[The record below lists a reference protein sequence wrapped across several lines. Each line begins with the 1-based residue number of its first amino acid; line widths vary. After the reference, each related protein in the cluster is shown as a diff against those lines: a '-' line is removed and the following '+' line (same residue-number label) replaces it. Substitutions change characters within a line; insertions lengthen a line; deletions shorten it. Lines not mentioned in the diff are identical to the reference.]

1 MNLEFTK
8 MHGLG
13 NDFIVIN
20 GMDQTVNLTPGQIRA
35 MSDRHTGIG
44 FDQLLLLQKSSDP
57 SVHVRYRI
65 FNADGNEVEQC
76 GNGARCI
83 GRFLHENA
91 LVTGNVIS
99 AETARGLIHIY
110 LEQGDSVRVNM
121 GVPRFDPAEIP
132 LRTAQRQPVYH
143 LSSAGLETDFYALS
157 MGNPHAVI
165 LVDDVKTASV
175 ESIGRLFQVDPLFP
189 ESVNAGFLQIVD
201 RKNVLL
207 RVYERGAGETLACGT
222 GACAAVVAGILAGKL
237 DTEVSVG
244 LARGKLLITWQGEG
258 SAVWMTGPAA
268 TVYEG
273 HITL

>member
-1 MNLEFTK
+1 MNIEFTK

-20 GMDQTVNLTPGQIRA
+20 GMDQPVNLTPGQIRA
-35 MSDRHTGIG
+35 MADRHTGIG
-44 FDQLLLLQKSSDP
+44 FDQLLLLQKSTDP
-57 SVHVRYRI
+57 SAHVHYRI

-83 GRFLHENA
+83 GRFLHDNA
-91 LVTGNVIS
+91 LVSGDVIS

-132 LRTAQRQPVYH
+132 LRTSQRQPVYH

-175 ESIGRLFQVDPLFP
+175 ESIGQLIQINPLFP

-201 RKNVLL
+201 RKNVQL

-237 DTEVSVG
+237 DNEVTVS

-258 SAVWMTGPAA
+258 SDVWMTGPAA

-273 HITL
+273 HISL

>member
-1 MNLEFTK
+1 MNIEFTK

-20 GMDQTVNLTPGQIRA
+20 GMDQEVNLTSGQIRA
-35 MSDRHTGIG
+35 MADRHTGIG
-44 FDQLLLLQKSSDP
+44 FDQLLLLQKSIDP
-57 SVHVRYRI
+57 SAHVHYRI

-83 GRFLHENA
+83 GRFLHENS
-91 LVTGNVIS
+91 LVSGDVIS

-132 LRTAQRQPVYH
+132 LRSAQRQTVYH

-175 ESIGRLFQVDPLFP
+175 EKIGQLIQINPLFP

-258 SAVWMTGPAA
+258 SDVWMTGPAA

-273 HITL
+273 HIIL